1 MIFRWI
7 QYIGI
12 FLIISFST
20 VSIFQA
26 FYLRE
31 IDTFDP
37 NSSFLTTYASF
48 FEDRFFD
55 LRMKL
60 TLPTENAQDKRIVL
74 AAIDDESLSEI
85 GRWPWPRFRLAKL
98 IQKLD
103 TFGAKVIG
111 FDIFLSEPELTCKG
125 ETSNDILLA
134 EQIKKFQQD
143 PSKRII
149 LPYSIGSKDYV
160 QFKMEHELQSNSH
173 RLKTKA
179 EREVFINKIQDEYYQ
194 DPPDALY
201 FLSMSM
207 QSNSGAHLQENVVQ
221 KKVFPIST
229 FTDAE
234 ADVAHIEARHDQ
246 DGIFRHYQ
254 LVANVN
260 KIYLPSFSL
269 LAYQHFN
276 NDKPVIKI
284 DTEDK
289 AYLVTKKGNLDVN
302 SLGESKIRW
311 FGGMPN
317 FPIVSVKDILTSD
330 DSDPKMH
337 KIFKDNIVFVGS
349 TAFGAHDF
357 RNTPID
363 QMLPGVF
370 FHMNMTN
377 MLLEGRYFIDAVKS
391 NYVTWAMMIIG
402 TLLMVAIML
411 FNDALLDFIFVNGIL
426 ATMFLLDSYYFI
438 PRGYDNKLFF
448 SMFSVLGC
456 YSWSTFIHFYQTN
469 KEKQK
474 IKGTFSRYLAP
485 SIVNDLL
492 KNPQKLKLG
501 GEKKVIT
508 VFFSDVRDFTTIS
521 EKLTPEQLSHALN
534 LYMTMMTDT
543 LFEYKGT
550 LDKYIGD
557 AMVAYWGAPVDL
569 PDNAY
574 WAVKGAIQMI
584 EKLPPINEEFEKL
597 GYPKFKHGIG
607 LNTGECSVGN
617 MGSNQI
623 FSYTALGDN
632 MNLGARLESLCKYY
646 GVQLNVSEYTINSLP
661 KEKLSEFVFRTLD
674 KVRVK
679 GKEKAVTIYEIL
691 HPSHMLYNATEDLV
705 SYEEGFQAYLKM
717 DFEKAKSIFSALHEK
732 YPEDPSFERMLHTT
746 LEFIQNPPPADWDG
760 TFTHKSK

>member
-7 QYIGI
+7 QYLGI

-31 IDTFDP
+31 IDTIDP
-37 NSSFLTTYASF
+37 NSSFLTTYASSL
-48 FEDRFFD
+48 EERFFD

-60 TLPTENAQDKRIVL
+60 TLPSAEIQDDRIVL
-74 AAIDDESLSEI
+74 AAIDDESLNQI
-85 GRWPWPRFRLAKL
+85 GRWPWPRFRLADL
-98 IQKLD
+98 IKKLD
-103 TFGAKVIG
+103 SYGAKIIG
-111 FDIFLSEPELTCKG
+111 FDVFLSEPELACQG
-125 ETSNDILLA
+125 ETSNDLILA
-134 EQIKKFQQD
+134 NQIKEFQKN
-143 PSKRII
+143 PGKRII
-149 LPYSIGSKDYV
+149 LPYSVGNKDYV
-160 QFKMEHELQSNSH
+160 QLKINYELEKNKDKI
-173 RLKTKA
+173 KTQADKDYY
-179 EREVFINKIQDEYYQ
+179 INKINSEFFQE
-194 DPPDALY
+194 PPDALY

-207 QSNSGAHLQENVVQ
+207 EATSGVHLTENVVQ
-221 KKVFPIST
+221 KKVFPISI

-234 ADVAHIEARHDQ
+234 VDVAHIEARSDQ
-246 DGIFRHYQ
+246 DGVFRHYQ

-260 KIYLPSFSL
+260 NIYLPSFSL
-269 LAYQHFN
+269 LAYQHYT
-276 NDKPVIKI
+276 NDKPIIKI
-284 DTEDK
+284 ENIDK
-289 AYLVTKKGNLDVN
+289 AYLVTKKGNIDVN
-302 SLGESKIRW
+302 ALGETKVRW
-311 FGGMPN
+311 FGGLSN
-317 FPIVSVKDILTSD
+317 FPIVSVKDILEGKD
-330 DSDPKMH
+330 NDPKM
-337 KIFKDNIVFVGS
+337 ISTFKDRIVFVGS

-357 RNTPID
+357 RNTPVD

-370 FHMNMTN
+370 YHMNMAN
-377 MLLEGRYFIDAVKS
+377 MLLEGRYFLDDIKS
-391 NYVTWAMMIIG
+391 NYTTWAMMIIG
-402 TLLMVAIML
+402 TILMVVVML
-411 FNDALLDFIFVNGIL
+411 FNNALIDLIFVSGIL
-426 ATMFLLDSYYFI
+426 ATMFLLDAYFFI
-438 PRGYDNKLFF
+438 PRGYNNKLFF

-485 SIVNDLL
+485 SIINDLL

-543 LFEYKGT
+543 LFENKGT

-646 GVQLNVSEYTINSLP
+646 GVQLNVSEYTINSIP
-661 KEKLSEFVFRTLD
+661 KDKISEFVFRTLD

-691 HPSHMLYNATEDLV
+691 HPGHMLYKATEDLV
-705 SYEEGFQAYLKM
+705 TYEEGFQAYLKM
-717 DFEKAKSIFSALHEK
+717 DFQKARSIFSSLHAK
-732 YPEDPSFERMLHTT
+732 YPEDPSFERMFHTT
-746 LEFIQNPPPADWDG
+746 EEFIQNPPAADWDG

>member
-12 FLIISFST
+12 FLIITFST

-37 NSSFLTTYASF
+37 NSSFITTYASF

-60 TLPTENAQDKRIVL
+60 TLPSENAQDKRIVL
-74 AAIDDESLSEI
+74 AAIDNESLSEI
-85 GRWPWPRFRLAKL
+85 GRWPWPRFRMANL
-98 IQKLD
+98 IKKLD
-103 TFGAKVIG
+103 NFGAKVVA
-111 FDIFLSEPELTCKG
+111 FDVFFSEPELACKG
-125 ETSNDILLA
+125 EQSNDLLLA
-134 EQIKKFQQD
+134 NQIKEFQKK
-143 PSKRII
+143 PGNKII
-149 LPYSIGSKDYV
+149 LPYSIGSKDYLE
-160 QFKMEHELQSNSH
+160 FKLEHELESNAHKLKNQLDKEKLISKVQS
-173 RLKTKA
+173 
-179 EREVFINKIQDEYYQ
+179 EYFN

-201 FLSMSM
+201 FLSMTM
-207 QSNSGAHLQENVVQ
+207 KSNSGAHLQENIVE
-221 KKVFPIST
+221 KKVFPLNE
-229 FTDAE
+229 FTETE
-234 ADVAHIEARHDQ
+234 ADLAHIEARHDQ

-269 LAYQHFN
+269 LAYQLYSE
-276 NDKPVIKI
+276 DRPELRIE
-284 DTEDK
+284 TEDK
-289 AYLVTKKGNLDVN
+289 AFLSTKRGNLDVN
-302 SLGESKIRW
+302 SLGETKIRW

-317 FPIVSVKDILTSD
+317 FPILSIKDILASED
-330 DSDPKMH
+330 NDPKMH
-337 KIFKDNIVFVGS
+337 QILKNNIVFIGS

-370 FHMNMTN
+370 YHMNMTN
-377 MLLEGRYFIDAVKS
+377 MLLEGRYFINAEKS
-391 NYVTWAMMIIG
+391 NYITWAMMIIG
-402 TLLMVAIML
+402 TALMIAVML
-411 FNDALLDFIFVNGIL
+411 FNDALIDFIFVNGIL
-426 ATMFLLDSYYFI
+426 ASMFLLDSYYFI
-438 PRGYDNKLFF
+438 PNGYDNKLFF

-543 LFEYKGT
+543 LFEYQGT

-584 EKLPPINEEFEKL
+584 EKLPAINSEFEKL

-646 GVQLNVSEYTINSLP
+646 GVQLNVSEYTIKSIP
-661 KEKLSEFVFRTLD
+661 KEKISEFVFRTLD

-679 GKEKAVTIYEIL
+679 GKENAVTIYEIL
-691 HPSHMLYNATEDLV
+691 HPSHVLYNATEDLV
-705 SYEEGFQAYLKM
+705 NYEEGFQAYLKM
-717 DFEKAKSIFSALHEK
+717 EFDKAKSIFQDLHK
-732 YPEDPSFERMLHTT
+732 KFPEDPTFERMLHITE
-746 LEFIQNPPPADWDG
+746 EFIINHPGNDWDG